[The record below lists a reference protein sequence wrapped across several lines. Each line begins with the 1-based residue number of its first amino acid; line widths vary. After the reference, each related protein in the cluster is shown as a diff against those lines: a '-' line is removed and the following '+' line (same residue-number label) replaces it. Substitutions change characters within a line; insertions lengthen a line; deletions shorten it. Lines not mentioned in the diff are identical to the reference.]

1 MSAVREASDLRIGD
15 ALVHSA
21 ERWPQA
27 VAVRDGNV
35 TLTYAELLDA
45 VRSTASGL
53 RGLGLG
59 PGDHIGFFLA
69 DSWRYIV
76 ALYGALQLGAVAVP
90 LNLSWESA
98 ELEYAIGATDL
109 DALIVGRASR
119 GKELWSRF
127 ARTGLASTGP
137 RAGGSHPRLRY
148 VLPDWADGGPTL
160 ADVIATPADRRQAD
174 ASSELAYLMFTS
186 GSTSRPKAAAI
197 RHEAAL
203 RVAAAVSNRLGL
215 TAQDRVLNIS
225 PFYHCAGLVC
235 VLLAS
240 HRSGAAV
247 SVFEGYQHEPM
258 LDHMLA
264 DLSTVLVGFD
274 VVTMRLIRGAI
285 ERGAQV
291 PIRTMLSG
299 PGRPIFDEVNALG
312 IDLAIMYGLTE
323 ASNVV
328 TLTAADD
335 VPDAR
340 RDSNGRPLPGVQ
352 VRICDRESGRAL
364 PPGELGEI
372 AFRGWN
378 LMSGY
383 YLGGEIALALDEDGF
398 FHTGDYGFVDEAGR
412 VYYRGRYAAMI
423 KTGGENVSELEVE
436 SFLATEFP
444 WLENVAVIGLPD
456 PRWGEIVVAV
466 VSCAEHRV
474 AEVDGLREL
483 CRGRIAGYKVP
494 RAFLAL
500 PAPRWPVSPTGK
512 VLKPQLA
519 PLAQQLLE
527 AKSPQPK
534 EHRA

>member
-1 MSAVREASDLRIGD
+1 MRIGA
-15 ALVHSA
+15 ALARSA
-21 ERWPQA
+21 ERWPYA
-27 VAVRDGNV
+27 VALRDGDIA
-35 TLTYAELLDA
+35 LTYVELLDA

-53 RGLGLG
+53 RALGLG

-69 DSWRYIV
+69 ESWRHVV

-98 ELEYAIGATDL
+98 ELEHAIEATDL
-109 DALIVGRASR
+109 DALIVGRTHR
-119 GKELWSRF
+119 GKELWSRL
-127 ARTGLASTGP
+127 ARTGLGETGP
-137 RAGGSHPRLRY
+137 RAAGSYPRLRY
-148 VLPDWADGGPTL
+148 VVPDWPDGGPTL
-160 ADVIATPADRRQAD
+160 ADVIATPADNGLPV

-203 RVAAAVSNRLGL
+203 RVAAAVADRLEL
-215 TAQDRVLNIS
+215 TPGDRVLNIS

-240 HRSGAAV
+240 HCSGAAV

-258 LDHMLA
+258 LNHMLA
-264 DLSTVLVGFD
+264 DESTVLVGFD
-274 VVTMRLIRGAI
+274 VVTMRLIRGAL
-285 ERGAQV
+285 ERGAHV
-291 PIRTMLSG
+291 PIRSMLSG
-299 PGRPIFDEVNALG
+299 PGRPIFDEVTTLG

-335 VPDAR
+335 PPDAR

-352 VRICDRESGRAL
+352 VRICDRDSGREL

-383 YLGGEIALALDEDGF
+383 YLGGEIDLTLDSDGF
-398 FHTGDYGFVDEAGR
+398 FHTGDYGFADQDGR
-412 VYYRGRYAAMI
+412 VYYRGRYAAMV

-436 SFLATEFP
+436 SFLAAEFP
-444 WLENVAVIGLPD
+444 WLEDVAVIGLPD
-456 PRWGEIVVAV
+456 ERWGEIVVAV
-466 VSCAEHRV
+466 VSCAEDRV

-494 RAFLAL
+494 RAFVAL
-500 PAPRWPVSPTGK
+500 PAQQWPVSPAGK
-512 VLKPQLA
+512 VLKSDLA
-519 PLAQQLLE
+519 PLAQRLLE
-527 AKSPQPK
+527 AKSRQPQ
-534 EHRA
+534 EHPV